1 MRHGG
6 MLAFQPTGS
15 TVSGSGLRQELGRD
29 VSFNAV
35 PFDADS
41 GPASVIRPDQS
52 RRIAARQFFQHGIIG
67 TRPFAHVDGVAGDVP
82 DVRRRFFRDGFDGR
96 FGNRL
101 CNGGGNRGGGYQGQC
116 KCRGVDGI
124 ICFGCKGGDHQIRDR
139 LRGRVRKRKR
149 CYAFFI
155 RLRLFLRGGKAG
167 AQLTIILPAQQQG
180 QKQGTRQKKGQTK
193 HGYTGITVVNG
204 GFSIPIQEGC
214 GKNAARRKEC
224 GGPFRLIWL
233 DRKIACDYTRS
244 MSDAPDTP
252 QIEPVLISEPLRR
265 AIGERYLTYALSTIM
280 HRALPDARDGLKP
293 VHRRILFAMR
303 ELRLSPTGAFRKS
316 AKISGDVMGNYHP
329 HGDMAIYDAMA
340 RLAQDFNVRYP
351 LVDGQGNF
359 GNIDG
364 DNPAASRYTEAR
376 LTAIAETL
384 MEGLTENA
392 VDFRPNYD
400 GTLEEPV
407 VMPGSFPNLLANGST
422 GIAVGM
428 ATNIPPH
435 NLHELIDAC
444 QAMLKDP
451 DVADDALVTLIPG
464 PDFPTGGVIVEPAS
478 SILDAYRTGRG
489 AFRLRA
495 RWSVEDLGRGTWQIV
510 VTEIPYQVQKSKLI
524 ERLAELIQTKKTPL
538 LADVRDE
545 STDDVRIVLEPR
557 VRTVEPDMLM
567 GTLFKNSDL
576 EIRFSLNMNVLI
588 DGRVPKV
595 CSLKEVLRAFL
606 DHRRDVLQRRTEHRI
621 EKIDARLTL
630 LAGFL
635 IAFLNL
641 DRVIDI
647 IRYDDDPKLALMA
660 EDWDRP
666 QKRVMSEKEYTP
678 PRPGQGQL
686 TDVQAEAILNMRL
699 RSLRRL
705 EEMELIAERDALTKE
720 RAELSALLGEDR
732 LQWRQIGKDLGAI
745 QKQFGKDSK
754 GGARR
759 TSFAEAGEVE
769 DVPYDAM
776 IEREPITVIC
786 SKMGWIRAMKGHV
799 ALDSDVK
806 FKDGDEGRFFF
817 HAETTDRILLIG
829 SNGRFYTL
837 LGANLP
843 GGRGMGEPVRLMVDL
858 PNECD
863 ITDLMIFR
871 AGEKLLVASTAGD
884 GFIVPS
890 DEVLAMTRAGKAV
903 LTVRDG
909 VKTALCRRIAGDH
922 VAVVGENRKMLV
934 FPVVELPEMPRGKG
948 VRLQKYK
955 DGGLSDA
962 VTFVLAEGLSWKD
975 PAGRTRTEP
984 DLAEWQ
990 GARAGAGKM
999 APRGFPRDNRFN

>member
-1 MRHGG
+1 
-6 MLAFQPTGS
+6 
-15 TVSGSGLRQELGRD
+15 
-29 VSFNAV
+29 
-35 PFDADS
+35 
-41 GPASVIRPDQS
+41 
-52 RRIAARQFFQHGIIG
+52 
-67 TRPFAHVDGVAGDVP
+67 
-82 DVRRRFFRDGFDGR
+82 
-96 FGNRL
+96 
-101 CNGGGNRGGGYQGQC
+101 
-116 KCRGVDGI
+116 
-124 ICFGCKGGDHQIRDR
+124 
-139 LRGRVRKRKR
+139 
-149 CYAFFI
+149 
-155 RLRLFLRGGKAG
+155 
-167 AQLTIILPAQQQG
+167 
-180 QKQGTRQKKGQTK
+180 
-193 HGYTGITVVNG
+193 
-204 GFSIPIQEGC
+204 
-214 GKNAARRKEC
+214 
-224 GGPFRLIWL
+224 
-233 DRKIACDYTRS
+233 
-244 MSDAPDTP
+244 MSDTP
-252 QIEPVLISEPLRR
+252 ESPKIEPILVAEPLSR

-303 ELRLSPTGAFRKS
+303 ELRLTATGGFRKS

-329 HGDMAIYDAMA
+329 HGDAAIYDAMA

-376 LTAIAETL
+376 LTAIAEVL
-384 MEGLTENA
+384 MEGLAENA

-407 VMPGSFPNLLANGST
+407 VMPAAFPNLLANGAS

-435 NLHELIDAC
+435 NLDELIGAC
-444 QAMLKDP
+444 HAMLGNPGISDEE
-451 DVADDALVTLIPG
+451 LVGFVPG
-464 PDFPTGGVIVEPAS
+464 PDFPTGGVLVEPKE

-489 AFRLRA
+489 SFRLRA
-495 RWSVEDLGRGTWQIV
+495 KWEVEDLGRGMWQIV

-524 ERLAELIQTKKTPL
+524 EKLAELITTKKIPL

-545 STDDVRIVLEPR
+545 SADDVRIVLEPR
-557 VRTVEPDMLM
+557 ARTVEPDVLM

-588 DGRVPKV
+588 DGKVPKV

-606 DHRRDVLQRRTEHRI
+606 DHRRDVLRRRSEHRM
-621 EKIDARLTL
+621 EKIDHRLEVL
-630 LAGFL
+630 EGFI

-647 IRYDDDPKLALMA
+647 IRYDDDPKRALMA
-660 EDWDRP
+660 EDWGKDH
-666 QKRVMSEKEYTP
+666 KRATSEKDYVSP
-678 PRPGQGQL
+678 PPGEGEL
-686 TDVQAEAILNMRL
+686 TELQAESILNMRL

-705 EEMELIAERDALTKE
+705 EEMELIRERDELMKE
-720 RAELSALLGEDR
+720 RADLADLLESEKRQWKKIGAELEDIR
-732 LQWRQIGKDLGAI
+732 K
-745 QKQFGKDSK
+745 KFGKDTK
-754 GGARR
+754 EGARR
-759 TSFAEAGEVE
+759 TTFAEMGDAEEVPFE
-769 DVPYDAM
+769 AM

-786 SKMGWIRAMKGHV
+786 SKMGWIRAMKGQV

-806 FKDGDEGRFFF
+806 FKDGDEGRFIF
-817 HAETTDRILLIG
+817 HAETTDKILLVG

-858 PNECD
+858 PNEAE
-863 ITDLMIFR
+863 IVELMIFR

-884 GFIVPS
+884 GFVVPS
-890 DEVLAMTRAGKAV
+890 DEVLAQTRAGKQV

-909 VKTALCRRIAGDH
+909 VKTALCRRVSGDS
-922 VAVVGENRKMLV
+922 VAVVGDNRKLLV
-934 FPVVELPEMPRGKG
+934 FPLAELPEMAKGKG

-975 PAGRTRTEP
+975 PAGRTRTET
-984 DLAEWQ
+984 DLTEWQ
-990 GARAGAGKM
+990 GPRAGAGKM
-999 APRGFPRDNRFN
+999 APRGFPRDNRFT